1 MRVTKHEH
9 ACLVIEQDG
18 ETLVVDPGGFT
29 SDLDDLENVVG
40 VVVTHEHP
48 DHWTPAHLS
57 SIAERFPGAPI
68 YTTRATAATAPVD
81 ATVVAAGDRAQ
92 AGAFQLRFF
101 GGTHNEIHS
110 SIPLVDNVGVLV
122 NDALYYPGDSYA
134 VPEGVEV
141 SLLAAPI
148 GAPWLKI
155 GEAMDFV
162 LAVAPRQ
169 SFGTHEGTLSPA
181 GLAMHRER
189 LSWATAQGGGAF
201 HALDAGDAIEI

>member
-1 MRVTKHEH
+1 MGPHLLCCLPRRHGDSVTTVRIGAHDKIERPSACRPGVSSHRDSSPRRLATEPPAFARCAWHAHAMRVTKHEH

-101 GGTHNEIHS
+101 GGTHNEFHS
-110 SIPLVDNVGVLV
+110 SISLFAKFRVPLNAASVQPLDSYSVLV
-122 NDALYYPGDSYA
+122 G
-134 VPEGVEV
+134 
-141 SLLAAPI
+141 
-148 GAPWLKI
+148 
-155 GEAMDFV
+155 
-162 LAVAPRQ
+162 
-169 SFGTHEGTLSPA
+169 
-181 GLAMHRER
+181 
-189 LSWATAQGGGAF
+189 
-201 HALDAGDAIEI
+201 